1 MGKQKVCCSHSRC
14 SECMVGVESPWL
26 RPLQRGI
33 CTAGPLRTYFIQLPW
48 EKVLGREFRLLIQGG
63 WEGLGQGDKFLRA
76 SVSSSGNGDHNS
88 THTFIRLLRGLSEIM
103 CVREILGTWHLE
115 RARCHV
121 ATRTW
126 AHRLC

>member
-33 CTAGPLRTYFIQLPW
+33 CTAGPSKNIFYSTGP
-48 EKVLGREFRLLIQGG
+48 LGEGAGERVSALLIQGG

-76 SVSSSGNGDHNS
+76 SVSSSGKW
-88 THTFIRLLRGLSEIM
+88 RP
-103 CVREILGTWHLE
+103 
-115 RARCHV
+115 
-121 ATRTW
+121 
-126 AHRLC
+126 